1 MLGMKAEIEACL
13 LVFLEAGAQAFFK
26 ARLADDGGGG
36 GGSGGPSK
44 KKKRKLTAE
53 EDPAADDVSGIVCE
67 HCGGTVPQISLRV
80 NCTDGSKLEL
90 TVAQRGLVSEVER
103 AVGNWRGVAPGL
115 IDLFLDGREEALAS
129 GARLSSVGV
138 EEGSVLYM
146 LQSLG
151 TKEEEA

>member
-36 GGSGGPSK
+36 GGSGQPS
-44 KKKRKLTAE
+44 KKKRKLAADEDAAGESAGTAE
-53 EDPAADDVSGIVCE
+53 T
-67 HCGGTVPQISLRV
+67 TVPQISLRV